1 MNSKPWEDMTNKER
15 AEQTFRDI
23 KRREINRKKK
33 AEYEANSTEDV
44 FLKEEK
50 KEKIGY
56 FHKWTTFYREG
67 FTEEYGLVE
76 NVDGKLIYL
85 KPSEIVFIESD
96 KSEERLVKILKIIGS
111 CIEREDL
118 FIKALEIIGKI
129 FEKDKD
135 KDEDISEVFIR
146 VIEEYGLDKYYS

>member
-1 MNSKPWEDMTNKER
+1 MLDLRMVKYTVSIFSNSK
-15 AEQTFRDI
+15 
-23 KRREINRKKK
+23 
-33 AEYEANSTEDV
+33 TEDV

-76 NVDGKLIYL
+76 NIDGKLIYL

-135 KDEDISEVFIR
+135 EDISEVFIR